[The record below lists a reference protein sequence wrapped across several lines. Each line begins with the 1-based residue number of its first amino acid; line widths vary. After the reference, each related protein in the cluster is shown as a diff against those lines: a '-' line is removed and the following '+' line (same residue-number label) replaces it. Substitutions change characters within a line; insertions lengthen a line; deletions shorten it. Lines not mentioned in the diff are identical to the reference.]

1 MRVLDQFRH
10 AVEWTVR
17 HPGSFQRGLPF
28 RRGGIGDG
36 KALRVAGN
44 PVKIGTAATLS
55 GVRNPPALDQDRAR
69 LLAEF
74 GVQGG
79 PPDQVSRA

>member
-1 MRVLDQFRH
+1 MPELVENAHVAARGMLLDI
-10 AVEWTVR
+10 
-17 HPGSFQRGLPF
+17 
-28 RRGGIGDG
+28 GIGDG

-44 PVKIGTAATLS
+44 PVKIGTADALS

-74 GVQGG
+74 RV
-79 PPDQVSRA
+79 